1 MPLLGSGRSSPCL
14 AGVRLALPALASARM
29 ARTAK
34 GCALVRLLRLDRLS
48 QFCRSV
54 PPHQIAGLRR
64 KTWMQQMRSLHPARF
79 PSWAQAFGNEASWT
93 RGQDWSAV
101 GSPAAQRPSR
111 PGVRGPPVP
120 DPGRDPPISL
130 LWESA
135 RPPARHLQGWRPGT
149 FPEERSMSAEDE
161 ALASRLQMEA
171 DWEAALEEPPS
182 GDDEYEAWSMMQE
195 LQSALQFSPSVAAA
209 TAAMLRPRRNTQEAL
224 RRPGR
229 AQPLQGGAPQLLQQR
244 LRPRSPSPPAGDD
257 FYSRLWGMPQSE
269 DGEVQPRQSSLPRR
283 PQSSQR
289 QLQLPPRLQ
298 PLTSRP
304 ASTVSS
310 RPAGRAIPSA
320 GQRRMPTQQRASRP
334 SSRQQSTH
342 RSSDSSPEDLR
353 RGVQQSAEEP
363 TGRAHFAVPGANVE
377 AVASSTVVVVFRA
390 TEAKAGNEEHKA
402 CTICCE
408 SFADGEQLRLLP
420 CLHRYHL
427 ACIDRWLAQSRTCPV
442 CKYDIAGSTG

>member
-1 MPLLGSGRSSPCL
+1 
-14 AGVRLALPALASARM
+14 
-29 ARTAK
+29 
-34 GCALVRLLRLDRLS
+34 
-48 QFCRSV
+48 
-54 PPHQIAGLRR
+54 
-64 KTWMQQMRSLHPARF
+64 
-79 PSWAQAFGNEASWT
+79 
-93 RGQDWSAV
+93 
-101 GSPAAQRPSR
+101 
-111 PGVRGPPVP
+111 
-120 DPGRDPPISL
+120 
-130 LWESA
+130 
-135 RPPARHLQGWRPGT
+135 
-149 FPEERSMSAEDE
+149 
-161 ALASRLQMEA
+161 MEA

-182 GDDEYEAWSMMQE
+182 GDDEYEAPERRRVPGAWSVMQE

-310 RPAGRAIPSA
+310 RPAGRAVPSA

-342 RSSDSSPEDLR
+342 RSSDSSPEDLG

-390 TEAKAGNEEHKA
+390 TEATAGNEEHKA